1 MKQPIILIGLGT
13 LLTGVVLGFV
23 VPNVNTS
30 EGEVLERTYVVSEE
44 VEESEII
51 EETKKESKSTPAVN
65 QEIKKKSKI
74 NNHLNKQS
82 ADVKSES
89 KGKSLIGRKSPKA
102 NEFPGDSFKDN
113 QSLSTD
119 VKKRKKRKRRKKRVS
134 KKERMKL
141 DPLIY
146 SRSIQFEPVEIM
158 ALPDSVLTDS
168 VSI

>member
-51 EETKKESKSTPAVN
+51 EETKKDSKSTPTVI
-65 QEIKKKSKI
+65 QKIKKKSKI
-74 NNHLNKQS
+74 DNQLDKQS

-89 KGKSLIGRKSPKA
+89 KREPIKNSISSKAKS
-102 NEFPGDSFKDN
+102 FPDDSFKDN
-113 QSLSTD
+113 QSSSVD
-119 VKKRKKRKRRKKRVS
+119 VKKRKRRKKRVS

-146 SRSIQFEPVEIM
+146 SRSIQFEPVEIKEQH
-158 ALPDSVLTDS
+158 DSLTTDS